1 MAGGDDRGTPVQPA
15 PSARRLGPLP
25 VATLR
30 EDVLA
35 CPECDLLHRVPRA
48 ADLGGEAAF
57 ARAGRNLECTR
68 CGGPLGLARHG
79 SFDLPAALA
88 LAALVSLAIAHL
100 NPVMAIEIQ
109 GQGRSATL
117 WQAAWTLYDE
127 GAWFMGVLVLLTTFV
142 CPVLETAAIC
152 YVLLPLSVR
161 RLAPGYAPVLRA
173 VQAVRPWV
181 MVEVFMLGVL
191 VAFVK
196 LSALASVVPGVGLW
210 AFAATML
217 LLAAVAST
225 FDMEHVW
232 EVTAPQRAVRTR
244 R

>member
-1 MAGGDDRGTPVQPA
+1 MAGDDGDPGDPGLA
-15 PSARRLGPLP
+15 SARRLPETALQ
-25 VATLR
+25 
-30 EDVLA
+30 EDLLA
-35 CPECDLLHRVPRA
+35 CPECDLLHRVPPSYA
-48 ADLGGEAAF
+48 YESSTAL
-57 ARAGRNLECTR
+57 ARAGRHLECQR

-88 LAALVSLAIAHL
+88 LAALVTLAIAHL

-117 WQAAWTLYDE
+117 WQAAWTLVDE
-127 GAWFMGVLVLLTTFV
+127 DAWFMGALVLLTTFV
-142 CPVLETAAIC
+142 CPLLETAAIC
-152 YVLLPLSVR
+152 YVLLPLR
-161 RLAPGYAPVLRA
+161 AGRPAPGFAHVLRA

-196 LSALASVVPGVGLW
+196 LSALAAVVPGIGLW

-232 EVTAPQRAVRTR
+232 AVAAPRRARPPSSW
-244 R
+244 

>member
-1 MAGGDDRGTPVQPA
+1 MAGGEDRGTLLRSVLPGRA
-15 PSARRLGPLP
+15 ERLP
-25 VATLR
+25 VAALR
-30 EDVLA
+30 EDLLA
-35 CPECDLLHRVPRA
+35 CPECDVLHRVPRDGDA
-48 ADLGGEAAF
+48 AL
-57 ARAGRNLECTR
+57 ARAGRHLECQR

-100 NPVMAIEIQ
+100 NPVLAIEIQ

-127 GAWFMGVLVLLTTFV
+127 DAWFMGVLVLFTTLV
-142 CPVLETAAIC
+142 CPLLETAAIC
-152 YVLLPLSVR
+152 YVLLPLR
-161 RLAPGYAPVLRA
+161 FGRLAPGYAPVLRA

-181 MVEVFMLGVL
+181 MVEVYMLGVL

-196 LSALASVVPGVGLW
+196 LSALASVVPGIGLW
-210 AFAATML
+210 AFGATML

-232 EVTAPQRAVRTR
+232 AVAAPHRASRSAE
-244 R
+244 